1 MSDVTGTIIKALIG
15 MTALGSVFVY
25 VHERQKIPKLS
36 FDGYFKTEM
45 TFLTGHDR
53 SILTTYCV
61 KIIDINSKSEGKIKS
76 CVALLTV
83 GSEIYPTT
91 WMFVNAREHTFVN
104 EAWLKLFDIDSRDQT
119 VGFFSN
125 GKRSPSSM
133 GRRMGDS
140 VTIRLKAA
148 RAHTP
153 EPITEKVENII
164 HKAQYFF

>member
-1 MSDVTGTIIKALIG
+1 MKALIG
-15 MTALGSVFVY
+15 MTALGKQILSLVFVY
-25 VHERQKIPKLS
+25 IHERQKIPKPS
-36 FDGYFKTEM
+36 FDGYFKTEKP
-45 TFLTGHDR
+45 FLTGHDR

-61 KIIDINSKSEGKIKS
+61 KIIDVSSKSQGK
-76 CVALLTV
+76 LTV
-83 GSEIYPTT
+83 GSEVYPTT

-125 GKRSPSSM
+125 GKRPKSSV

-140 VTIRLKAA
+140 ISIQLKAA
-148 RAHTP
+148 CAHAP

-164 HKAQYFF
+164 HKVF